1 MKTISPRNIVK
12 VSLADMI
19 FFFIKLFIIS
29 YLHKCLMWR
38 VEKSED
44 PNEKKN
50 KTNKHR
56 NHLVPSFSFS
66 EMCLLIGKALIVN
79 AQAETADS
87 LIG

>member
-1 MKTISPRNIVK
+1 
-12 VSLADMI
+12 
-19 FFFIKLFIIS
+19 
-29 YLHKCLMWR
+29 MWR

-44 PNEKKN
+44 PNEKRI

-66 EMCLLIGKALIVN
+66 EMCLLIGKTLIVN
-79 AQAETADS
+79 AQAEKADS